1 MGWDFSH
8 RTLLVSR
15 GSECGAV
22 RMAAPHRPLAACVL
36 LLSLLRLASGDGS
49 QSPTDHKS
57 PPTPGAHHG
66 PLARHF
72 GKARLLVIAAPG
84 PRDTSYRLMER
95 QVDLKN
101 RALRCEL
108 ALRDLLFLVLFQGSR
123 PARGKLL
130 RVSQEGKVLEER
142 LRPEVVKQISQR
154 LSLEPSRFGMVLLRK
169 SLQVYERFPYAVRMQ
184 AVLETVDQMPLR
196 KVESL
201 TRRAQKQKC
210 IGFRARKP
218 SLQAPAGRNLAN
230 GTSPTGTL
238 PNRSVANSTSP
249 SGSLPNRSV
258 ANGTSP
264 LGSLPNRSV
273 ANGTSPLG
281 SLPNRS
287 VANGTS
293 PLGSLPNRS
302 VANGTSPLGSFPNRS
317 VANGT
322 SPLGSFPNRSVAN
335 GTSPS
340 GSLPNRSVANGT
352 SPTGTVRIRT
362 VPRGSQSN
370 ARLRP
375 GLPSSRKHFRSPNGR
390 YPEPPRTPAVG
401 RRRQKAL
408 SSERGA
414 ARARKAKSPRNPAG
428 PGQETVKQLLGQIE
442 KKVMLM
448 KMAKARH
455 PLQTAPNTDG
465 TPTAAPLPD
474 SQPPAPAVQRP
485 DGGSPEEFTAL
496 AFNPDTAGSHYG
508 QRQVT
513 EDPILRTTS
522 WSPLPEHSSPPER
535 RPTPASSPKR
545 SQAGRGQSEPPP
557 DRVSTPGERNGGR
570 PPPTARAKAEKV
582 KGRDRENSGKGSR
595 GKGRKNRRNRKNK
608 KGSRG
613 SKRGGSQH
621 FLEQFRNKRRL
632 LVITAPSINSRLYI
646 QQRDEYLE
654 HVCQLAL
661 RRISVIIILGSLSNS
676 TLTVEHYQTENEK
689 ALDDPMTGPVSEEV
703 ITELRKDFGMTFD
716 EFFMV
721 LVDYNMKVKQYFDVP
736 IPIKV
741 LVNYMDTFPSRL
753 PEIEQEKKS
762 GVTCLKHEGQVN
774 INKFL
779 FRLQRKR
786 RLLIISAPDEEE
798 WMFQQQM
805 SAVTG
810 QDCHLGI
817 RHFALLKLTGTGE
830 DTSGMLELFPPNG
843 RSQVE
848 KEKLSSLVVNGLRE
862 HFQVSEEHFMMLLV
876 SKDGTVLS
884 WSLSPVWSLATIYE
898 LVDSMQLRQEEVQV
912 QESLG
917 INCQDHTTEA

>member
-22 RMAAPHRPLAACVL
+22 RMAVRHRPLAACVL

-108 ALRDLLFLVLFQGSR
+108 ALRDLLVLVLFQGSR

-142 LRPEVVKQISQR
+142 LRPEVVKQVSQR
-154 LSLEPSRFGMVLLRK
+154 LSLEPSGFGMVLLRK

-218 SLQAPAGRNLAN
+218 SGQAPAGRNLAN
-230 GTSPTGTL
+230 GTSPTGSL
-238 PNRSVANSTSP
+238 PNRSVANGTSP
-249 SGSLPNRSV
+249 IGSLPNRSV

-264 LGSLPNRSV
+264 IGSLPNRSV
-273 ANGTSPLG
+273 ANGTSPIG

-293 PLGSLPNRS
+293 PI
-302 VANGTSPLGSFPNRS
+302 
-317 VANGT
+317 
-322 SPLGSFPNRSVAN
+322 
-335 GTSPS
+335 

-375 GLPSSRKHFRSPNGR
+375 GLPNSRKHFRSPNGR
-390 YPEPPRTPAVG
+390 YPEPPGAPAVG

-448 KMAKARH
+448 KIAKARH
-455 PLQTAPNTDG
+455 PLQRAPNAGHTDG
-465 TPTAAPLPD
+465 TQTAAPLPD
-474 SQPPAPAVQRP
+474 SPPPAPAVQRL
-485 DGGSPEEFTAL
+485 DGGSPEGFTAR
-496 AFNPDTAGSHYG
+496 ASNPDTAGSHYG

-513 EDPILRTTS
+513 EDPILRTTQVPTS

-535 RPTPASSPKR
+535 WPTPASSPKR
-545 SQAGRGQSEPPP
+545 SQTGRGQSEPPP
-557 DRVSTPGERNGGR
+557 NRVSTPGERNGGR
-570 PPPTARAKAEKV
+570 PLPTGSGQTAPPTARAKAEKV

-632 LVITAPSINSRLYI
+632 LVITAPSADSRLYI

-762 GVTCLKHEGQVN
+762 GVACLKREGQVN

-779 FRLQRKR
+779 LRLQRKR

-862 HFQVSEEHFMMLLV
+862 HFQVSEEHFMMLLI
-876 SKDGTVLS
+876 SKDGTILS
-884 WSLSPVWSLATIYE
+884 WYLSPVWSLATIYE
-898 LVDSMQLRQEEVQV
+898 LVDSMQLRQEEVQI

>member
-1 MGWDFSH
+1 MRGLRHTPQAFVSRLEQSCGLRNFSWPMGWDFSH
-8 RTLLVSR
+8 RALLVSR
-15 GSECGAV
+15 VSECGAE
-22 RMAAPHRPLAACVL
+22 RMGIPHRPLAACVL
-36 LLSLLRLASGDGS
+36 LLSLLRLAAGDGS

-57 PPTPGAHHG
+57 PPAPGAHHG

-108 ALRDLLFLVLFQGSR
+108 ALRDLLVLVLFQGSR
-123 PARGKLL
+123 PAQGKLL

-142 LRPEVVKQISQR
+142 LRPEVVKQVSQR

-210 IGFRARKP
+210 IGFRARRP
-218 SLQAPAGRNLAN
+218 SGQVPAGRNLAN
-230 GTSPTGTL
+230 GTSPIGTL
-238 PNRSVANSTSP
+238 PNRP
-249 SGSLPNRSV
+249 V
-258 ANGTSP
+258 ANGTS
-264 LGSLPNRSV
+264 SI
-273 ANGTSPLG
+273 
-281 SLPNRS
+281 
-287 VANGTS
+287 
-293 PLGSLPNRS
+293 
-302 VANGTSPLGSFPNRS
+302 
-317 VANGT
+317 
-322 SPLGSFPNRSVAN
+322 
-335 GTSPS
+335 
-340 GSLPNRSVANGT
+340 
-352 SPTGTVRIRT
+352 GTVLTRT

-375 GLPSSRKHFRSPNGR
+375 GLPNSRKHFRSPNGR
-390 YPEPPRTPAVG
+390 YPETPGAPAVG
-401 RRRQKAL
+401 GRRQKAL
-408 SSERGA
+408 SSKRGS
-414 ARARKAKSPRNPAG
+414 ARARKAKSPRNLAG
-428 PGQETVKQLLGQIE
+428 PGQETVKQLMGQIE
-442 KKVMLM
+442 KKVMLR
-448 KMAKARH
+448 KTANARQ
-455 PLQTAPNTDG
+455 PLPSAPNADHTHG
-465 TPTAAPLPD
+465 TPTAAALPD
-474 SQPPAPAVQRP
+474 LEPPAPAVQRL
-485 DGGSPEEFTAL
+485 DGGSSEGFTVL
-496 AFNPDTAGSHYG
+496 ASNSDTAGSQYG

-513 EDPILRTTS
+513 EEPIPRTTQV
-522 WSPLPEHSSPPER
+522 PTSSPPER
-535 RPTPASSPKR
+535 RPTPASNAKR
-545 SQAGRGQSEPPP
+545 SQTRRGQSASQPN
-557 DRVSTPGERNGGR
+557 RVSAPGEGNGDR
-570 PPPTARAKAEKV
+570 PRPTGSGQTAPPTARAKAGKV

-595 GKGRKNRRNRKNK
+595 GKGRKNRKNRKNK

-613 SKRGGSQH
+613 SKRGGSQD

-632 LVITAPSINSRLYI
+632 LVITAPSADSRLYI

-689 ALDDPMTGPVSEEV
+689 ALDDPVTEPVSDEV

-741 LVNYMDTFPSRL
+741 LVNYMDTLPSRL
-753 PEIEQEKKS
+753 PEIEQEKKT
-762 GVTCLKHEGQVN
+762 GVTCLNYQGQVN
-774 INKFL
+774 INRFL
-779 FRLQRKR
+779 FRLQWKR

-830 DTSGMLELFPPNG
+830 DTSGTLELFPPSG

-862 HFQVSEEHFMMLLV
+862 HFQVSEEHFMMLLIG
-876 SKDGTVLS
+876 KDGTILS
-884 WSLSPVWSLATIYE
+884 WYLSPVWSLATIYE
-898 LVDSMQLRQEEVQV
+898 LVDSVQLRQEEVQI

-917 INCQDHTTEA
+917 ISCQDHEDSPHY